1 MVIQSSNQ
9 QIINH
14 KNQQETM
21 KKYMKLL
28 ACLLAGAFVL
38 TACDDDDPVVHY
50 REVAVSDGLF
60 IVNEGSYFSQVNGSL
75 DYLDYATGKVHR
87 NVFSAANG
95 RSLGGTP
102 NNAVLCGSKLYI
114 ATQEENRVEVVDAKT
129 MKAFEP
135 ISVTAPRELCTDGE
149 AVYVSSY
156 TGEVSKV
163 DTLTL
168 KVTAKSAKVGANL
181 EGIACRQG
189 YVYVC
194 NAWENLGN
202 YQYAYYTNL
211 VKLSAQNLQKV
222 KDVTVVANPNQ
233 LIASGDDLYLA
244 SWGDYSPSAPAT
256 IQHIS
261 LDDQVTMLALAT
273 YMALGKDK
281 LYLISSSYD
290 EQWNEVNTYQ
300 SYDLKTGE
308 TKTFVDG
315 KDISS
320 PCAIGVDPV
329 TDDVFIS
336 SRQSFAN
343 PNDAYVNDGYVVRY
357 RADGSKVGTYNCG
370 VNPGTLVFVGH
381 NERVAE

>member
-1 MVIQSSNQ
+1 
-9 QIINH
+9 
-14 KNQQETM
+14 M

-28 ACLLAGAFVL
+28 ACLFAGAFIL
-38 TACDDDDPVVHY
+38 AACDDDDPVVHY

-75 DYLDYATGKVHR
+75 DYLDYATGKVQR

-244 SWGDYSPSAPAT
+244 S
-256 IQHIS
+256 
-261 LDDQVTMLALAT
+261 
-273 YMALGKDK
+273 
-281 LYLISSSYD
+281 
-290 EQWNEVNTYQ
+290 
-300 SYDLKTGE
+300 
-308 TKTFVDG
+308 
-315 KDISS
+315 
-320 PCAIGVDPV
+320 
-329 TDDVFIS
+329 
-336 SRQSFAN
+336 
-343 PNDAYVNDGYVVRY
+343 
-357 RADGSKVGTYNCG
+357 
-370 VNPGTLVFVGH
+370 
-381 NERVAE
+381 